1 MQTKN
6 EADQELFMELNSVFA
21 RRLYLCWLLKN
32 EPRLNVPKLMARTGW
47 PRRTLQDVLKALP
60 GMGIELEFVQQGI
73 RNNDGYYQ
81 IKEWGPIDVAWIDR
95 HPDQLLEAIARG

>member
-6 EADQELFMELNSVFA
+6 QADQELLMELNSVFA

-81 IKEWGPIDVAWIDR
+81 LSGWGPLDMQWIDLNR
-95 HPDQLLEAIARG
+95 EAILKAIDQE

>member
-1 MQTKN
+1 
-6 EADQELFMELNSVFA
+6 MELNSVFA

-32 EPRLNVPKLMARTGW
+32 EPRLNVPKLMAHTGW

-60 GMGIELEFVQQGI
+60 GMGIELEFVQQGS

-81 IKEWGPIDVAWIDR
+81 IKEWGPIDAAWIDR
-95 HPDQLLEAIARG
+95 HPDLLLEAIARG